1 MPALA
6 FSIRQAIGFPSS
18 SIALPDAG
26 YLFFQMIGYVIRRL
40 LSLVFVLFVV
50 SILVFVLMNLVPGG
64 PFTLAERGYSGAAL
78 ENLERKYGLDK
89 PIHERYLNYVT
100 GALRLD
106 FGNSFS
112 VAGNPPVTELIA
124 RIWPVTFQLGFY
136 TIIVSFGAGIFLG
149 IIAAY
154 FRNGII
160 DNLVTFL
167 ATAGI
172 AVPNFIIA
180 TWLLLVFG
188 FQNGWGAESK
198 WIVGPVTPDGAAI
211 LSWDYFLPVLTYAL
225 APLALVSRYTRASFA
240 DVLTADFIRTARSK
254 GLTERTILLRHV
266 FRNAL
271 IPMITVLLPQI
282 PNLLTGSLFIE
293 VVYGVPGLG
302 KFFVTSIF
310 NRDYPM
316 IMGLVLLIAL
326 LWGVDLSHHRY
337 LVHRN

>member
-1 MPALA
+1 M
-6 FSIRQAIGFPSS
+6 
-18 SIALPDAG
+18 IAYIL
-26 YLFFQMIGYVIRRL
+26 RRL
-40 LSLVFVLFVV
+40 VSLGFVLLIV
-50 SILVFVLMNLVPGG
+50 SVLVFVLMSLVPGG
-64 PFTLAERGYSGAAL
+64 PFTLADRGYSGAAL

-89 PIHERYLNYVT
+89 PVHERYWQYIT
-100 GALRLD
+100 SALRLD
-106 FGNSFS
+106 FGYSFA
-112 VAGNPPVTELIA
+112 VAGNPPVSELIA
-124 RIWPVTFQLGFY
+124 RIWPVTFQLGLY
-136 TIIVSFGAGIFLG
+136 TILVSFGLGIPLG

-154 FRNGII
+154 HHNGLI
-160 DNLVTFL
+160 DNFVTFV

-180 TWLLLVFG
+180 TWLLLIFG
-188 FQNGWGAESK
+188 FQNGWGEESK
-198 WIVGPVTPDGAAI
+198 WIIGPLTAEGAAI

-225 APLALVSRYTRASFA
+225 APLALVSRYTRSSFA

-254 GLTERTILLRHV
+254 GLSERFIMLRHV
-266 FRNAL
+266 LRNAL

-326 LWGVDLSHHRY
+326 LWGLTY
-337 LVHRN
+337 LITDILYTLIDPRIRLGETKGA